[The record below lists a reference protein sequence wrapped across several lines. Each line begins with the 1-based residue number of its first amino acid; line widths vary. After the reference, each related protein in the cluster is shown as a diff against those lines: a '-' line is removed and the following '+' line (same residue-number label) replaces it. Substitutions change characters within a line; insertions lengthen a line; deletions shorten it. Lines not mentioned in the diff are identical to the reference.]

1 MEQVHKFIKKQ
12 NVSNYRAM
20 GFECFKLL
28 SSHTDLENAKEDLA
42 DLEEEEEN
50 YQ

>member
-1 MEQVHKFIKKQ
+1 MEQVHKFIKRQ
-12 NVSNYRAM
+12 NVANYKQM

-42 DLEEEEEN
+42 DLEEEYE
-50 YQ
+50 